1 MILDRTHPVIIQVQT
16 KYPKTHKVSMLFS
29 TKNHI
34 YSITNA
40 REGDYYLCHPKYI
53 ALI

>member
-1 MILDRTHPVIIQVQT
+1 MDCTHPVIIQVQI
-16 KYPKTHKVSMLFS
+16 KYPKTHKVSMLS
-29 TKNHI
+29 
-34 YSITNA
+34 NA

>member
-1 MILDRTHPVIIQVQT
+1 MDCTHPVYKLDTLGIHAFQ
-16 KYPKTHKVSMLFS
+16 
-29 TKNHI
+29 NHFNQI
-34 YSITNA
+34 YLLTNA

>member
-1 MILDRTHPVIIQVQT
+1 MYCTHPVIIQIQT
-16 KYPKTHKVSMLFS
+16 KYPKTHKVSMLS

-34 YSITNA
+34 YSLTNA
-40 REGDYYLCHPKYI
+40 REEDYYLCHPKYI